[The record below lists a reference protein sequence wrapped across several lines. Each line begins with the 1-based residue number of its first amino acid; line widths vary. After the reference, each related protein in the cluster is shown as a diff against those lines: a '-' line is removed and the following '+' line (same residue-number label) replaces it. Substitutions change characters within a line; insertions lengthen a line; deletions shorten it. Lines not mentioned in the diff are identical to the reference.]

1 MESAVSTVVEG
12 WKTVCTAVDG
22 IATPAVVTEQITELS
37 EKSGVAPPEIRLF
50 LCLVAAYP
58 IAFLWR
64 ALPGASVRHMFS
76 VVTGWWMLQFILGYQ
91 WIHCM
96 IPSLLVYA
104 SMAILGPKAR
114 YLTFMI
120 AFGYLTGG
128 HIYRQ
133 YTDYLGWTLDWTM
146 QMMVI
151 TQKLSAIGFNYYD
164 GLAEDASPSQK
175 SRAIKT
181 LPSLLEYLS
190 FILFPGTLAIGPAFE
205 FTDYRKFATGE
216 LTSPNP
222 VLPSLWRFVQGIS
235 LFVAHNGVMM
245 YFPTWALLTD
255 KDMLSAGTVPL
266 RFAKIWVSLLGYR
279 FKYYFGWK
287 VAEGAAVMSGLGYNG
302 TDKVSGKD
310 KWDRVENIDVV
321 GYETSQSLR
330 DSASCWNKTT
340 NLWLRRYVYERVRNG
355 INLYAT
361 YFVSAFW
368 HGFYPGYYMFF
379 LSVAVATQVH
389 RNFRRAVRPRFMAAD
404 GKTPGPYKPL
414 YDVFSF
420 VCANMTTNY
429 FIISF
434 VVLAADLCFNAFMSL
449 YFIGHV
455 ALVLAFLVFGT
466 GMIRPPKAAKA
477 PTKAE

>member
-1 MESAVSTVVEG
+1 MEGALRSVAGAWNAT
-12 WKTVCTAVDG
+12 CAAVDG
-22 IATPAVVTEQITELS
+22 IATPAVVTEQLAKLS
-37 EKSGVAPPEIRLF
+37 ADTGISTPEIRLF
-50 LCLVAAYP
+50 LCLVGAYP
-58 IAFLWR
+58 VAALWR
-64 ALPGASVRHMFS
+64 ALPGATARHAFS

-91 WIHCM
+91 WLHCI
-96 IPSLLVYA
+96 IPSFLVYL
-104 SMAILGPKAR
+104 SMAVVGPRAR
-114 YLTFMI
+114 YLTFAI

-146 QMMVI
+146 QMMVV

-164 GLAEDASPSQK
+164 GNAQDASASQK
-175 SRAIKT
+175 GRSFKT
-181 LPSLLEYLS
+181 LPSPLEFFS
-190 FILFPGTLAIGPAFE
+190 FVLFPGTLAIGPAFE
-205 FTDYRKFATGE
+205 FTDYRQFATGE
-216 LTSPNP
+216 LSSPNP
-222 VLPSLWRFVQGIS
+222 MVPSLWRFVQGIA

-255 KDMLSAGTVPL
+255 KELLSTGNVVT

-302 TDKVSGKD
+302 TDKVTGKH
-310 KWDRVENIDVV
+310 KWDRVENIDVI

-355 INLYAT
+355 VNLYAT

-389 RNFRRAVRPRFMAAD
+389 RNFRRAVRPRVMNDD
-404 GKTPGPYKPL
+404 GKTPGPMKPL

-420 VCANMTTNY
+420 ICSNVTTNY

-434 VVLAADLCFNAFMSL
+434 VVLAGDLCVNAFMSL
-449 YFIGHV
+449 YFIGHI
-455 ALVLAFLVFGT
+455 VLAVAFGVFET
-466 GMIRPPKAAKA
+466 GFVRPPKTKVSAK
-477 PTKAE
+477 TQ